1 MKFSYKQISSSPWFK
16 WLAPVLLIP
25 SLLFNLYFLS
35 LDKSDFST
43 LVLEVLDG
51 DTLLLEQDV
60 RLRLR
65 QLDAPELEFCAGEE
79 SQAFLED
86 LVKGERVVIK
96 EKILDQRGR
105 AMALVYLDGE
115 LINQAVI
122 EAGWGRYHHDQT
134 VATDILR
141 ELGDKAKAD
150 KIGLYSPECYQTENL
165 DKPKCN
171 IKGNIDPSNSSN
183 KIYHSPGCV
192 HYETTIVEKDRGEE
206 WFCTEAEAKKAGY
219 VKSKR
224 CP

>member
-1 MKFSYKQISSSPWFK
+1 MKISFK
-16 WLAPVLLIP
+16 KLLSLPFIKWVPFVVLIP
-25 SLLFNLYFLS
+25 SLLFNFYFLS
-35 LDKSDFST
+35 IDKSDFSI

-86 LVKGERVVIK
+86 LVKGKRIVIK

-105 AMALVYLDGE
+105 AMALVYLNGE
-115 LINQAVI
+115 LINQAII

-134 VATDILR
+134 SATDILK
-141 ELGDKAKAD
+141 ELGDKAKTD

-165 DKPKCN
+165 DNPKCD
-171 IKGNIDPSNSSN
+171 IKGNIDPSDRSN
-183 KIYHSPGCV
+183 KIYHLLDCV
-192 HYETTIVEKDRGEE
+192 HYKTTIIEKDRGEE
-206 WFCTEAEAKKAGY
+206 WFCTEVKAKKAGY
-219 VKSKR
+219 VKSGR

>member
-1 MKFSYKQISSSPWFK
+1 MKPTFKQLISSPWVK
-16 WLAPVLLIP
+16 WLSLALLIP
-25 SLLFNLYFLS
+25 SLLFNFYFLS
-35 LDKSDFST
+35 LDKSDFSI

-86 LVKGERVVIK
+86 LVKGERIVIK

-105 AMALVYLDGE
+105 AMALVYLDGQ
-115 LINQAVI
+115 LINQLVV

-134 VATDILR
+134 SATDILK

-150 KIGLYSPECYQTENL
+150 RIGLYSPECYQTENL
-165 DKPKCN
+165 ENPKCN
-171 IKGNIDPSNSSN
+171 IKGNIDPSNRNN
-183 KIYHSPGCV
+183 KIYHLPGCV
-192 HYETTIVEKDRGEE
+192 HYHTTIVEKDRGEE
-206 WFCTEAEAKKAGY
+206 WFCTEGEARKAGY
-219 VKSKR
+219 VKSGR

>member
-1 MKFSYKQISSSPWFK
+1 MKLKINRSWIK
-16 WLAPVLLIP
+16 WLPFVFLVP

-35 LDKSDFST
+35 IDKSDFSI

-65 QLDAPELEFCAGEE
+65 QVDAPELEFCAGEE
-79 SQAFLED
+79 SKAFLED
-86 LVKGERVVIK
+86 LVKGERVVIE
-96 EKILDQRGR
+96 EKILDQWGR

-115 LINQAVI
+115 LINQLII
-122 EAGWGRYHHDQT
+122 EAGLGRYHHDQT
-134 VATDILR
+134 SATDILK

-165 DKPKCN
+165 KNPQCD
-171 IKGNIDPSNSSN
+171 IKGNIDFNDRSN
-183 KIYHSPGCV
+183 KIYHLPGCV
-192 HYETTIVEKDRGEE
+192 HYQTTIIEKDRGEE
-206 WFCTEAEAKKAGY
+206 WFCTEAEARKAGY
-219 VKSKR
+219 VKSNR